1 MDKETGK
8 KQNGI
13 SVKKT
18 RRGGRRPPPH
28 PDIKRHCS
36 MLSPEETDEFVE
48 ELAMLIVEFIKK
60 KGIGSL
66 KGPTDDPGGIDK
78 PESESHRDVHRKK
91 E

>member
-1 MDKETGK
+1 MDQEAGK
-8 KQNGI
+8 NQDGI
-13 SVKKT
+13 TVKKT
-18 RRGGRRPPPH
+18 RRGGRRPPPQ
-28 PDIKRHCS
+28 PDIKRHYT

-66 KGPTDDPGGIDK
+66 KGPTGPPGGVDM
-78 PESESHRDVHRKK
+78 PETESPRGVRSRK